1 MDEQDEELNMDG
13 TITMKQ
19 YFALNRKLNMIIKT
33 VDDMQSKK
41 TKSEE
46 PFTKFAD
53 KSLLNFKD
61 EKKSITEVKTCLASH
76 GEELK
81 TLATTVNKKINHM
94 VSINNLENQLIN
106 ISNSIISDENKMGN
120 YEF

>member
-19 YFALNRKLNMIIKT
+19 YFALNRKLNMIFKT

-46 PFTKFAD
+46 LFTKFAD

-81 TLATTVNKKINHM
+81 TLSTTVNKKINHM